1 MIARRRWYGAKRIR
15 GYIESAS
22 VARRARVKLT
32 ILLRGEETEDQWASL
47 MHSRCHTSEE
57 LPSSCKAMVLAAPR
71 RETGHGPRRIA
82 KAFEPIKGVPGYRER
97 EFVSSVVQGTQFR
110 FLIRT

>member
-1 MIARRRWYGAKRIR
+1 MAQ
-15 GYIESAS
+15 SALEGISRVRS

-32 ILLRGEETEDQWASL
+32 ILLRGEETEDEWASL
-47 MHSRCHTSEE
+47 MHSRRHTSEE

-82 KAFEPIKGVPGYRER
+82 KAFKPIKGVPGYRER
-97 EFVSSVVQGTQFR
+97 EFVSSVVQGTSSGSSFAHE
-110 FLIRT
+110 